1 VAGLI
6 ALVLLFL
13 GQFPVLAVA
22 VAVEV
27 LVPVPALY
35 YAMNGVGQLLL
46 VGLICAFVVVY
57 AADVR
62 VRREGLDLVP
72 EAAPAG

>member
-1 VAGLI
+1 
-6 ALVLLFL
+6 
-13 GQFPVLAVA
+13 
-22 VAVEV
+22 
-27 LVPVPALY
+27 
-35 YAMNGVGQLLL
+35 MNGVGQLLL

>member
-1 VAGLI
+1 
-6 ALVLLFL
+6 VLLFL

-35 YAMNGVGQLLL
+35 YASNGVGQLLL